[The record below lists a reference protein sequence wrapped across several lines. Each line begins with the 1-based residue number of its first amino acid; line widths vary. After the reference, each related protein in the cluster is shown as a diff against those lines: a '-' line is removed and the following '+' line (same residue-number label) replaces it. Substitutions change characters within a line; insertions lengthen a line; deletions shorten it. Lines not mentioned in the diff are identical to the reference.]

1 MIGKSRHNMND
12 FNFVIVDIV
21 NNVIPSTESAIVL
34 SNSFF
39 QVAQLVSVSCSTRRA
54 ELPNS
59 RFRAAGLAETGRAG
73 FDNGVLHT
81 INSNVQKYSGGAGF
95 RSGFNISNG
104 AEEKTRAASSVL
116 ECRAEPLFLR
126 PYAGKTGGGGR
137 KTEKIIPYPSHTME
151 CGCGGLQTFAT

>member
-12 FNFVIVDIV
+12 FNFVMLILSIMLYHQR
-21 NNVIPSTESAIVL
+21 NPPSS
-34 SNSFF
+34 SP
-39 QVAQLVSVSCSTRRA
+39 TRFSK
-54 ELPNS
+54 LPNS

-104 AEEKTRAASSVL
+104 AEGKTGAASPVL
-116 ECRAEPLFLR
+116 ECRAEPPFLR

-137 KTEKIIPYPSHTME
+137 KTEKSFHTLPILWNAPAE
-151 CGCGGLQTFAT
+151 DCRPLHRNH

>member
-1 MIGKSRHNMND
+1 MILSLSL
-12 FNFVIVDIV
+12 FYVV
-21 NNVIPSTESAIVL
+21 NNVILPAESAVIPAKSLFPVG
-34 SNSFF
+34 
-39 QVAQLVSVSCSTRRA
+39 QLVSVSCSTRRA

-104 AEEKTRAASSVL
+104 AEGKTGAASPVL
-116 ECRAEPLFLR
+116 ECRAEPPFLR

-151 CGCGGLQTFAT
+151 CACGGLQTFAP

>member
-1 MIGKSRHNMND
+1 MND

-21 NNVIPSTESAIVL
+21 NNVIPSMESVIVL
-34 SNSFF
+34 SNSFS
-39 QVAQLVSVSCSTRRA
+39 QVARLRTLSCPTHDFGLLDLRKRVGQASTMA
-54 ELPNS
+54 YC
-59 RFRAAGLAETGRAG
+59 
-73 FDNGVLHT
+73 T

-104 AEEKTRAASSVL
+104 AEGKTGAASPVL
-116 ECRAEPLFLR
+116 ECRAEPPFLR

-151 CGCGGLQTFAT
+151 CACGGLQTFAP